1 MVDSKA
7 YAAKLESIK
16 KLPRQHR
23 SGARLL
29 LIDEL
34 EANNG

>member
-1 MVDSKA
+1 MMDREEYVE
-7 YAAKLESIK
+7 KLETIK
-16 KLPRQHR
+16 KLPLKHR

-34 EANNG
+34 EGS